1 MLDARLTGFE
11 LRPVRHKAR
20 FEDDPIDFRQT
31 PAGREI
37 LQNAPA
43 AGAPHP
49 TGEFGVWINRA
60 ENRALIDRAR
70 MQYAAL
76 ERDKEQR
83 NRQAMPIWH
92 QLVVNSVTAVI
103 VRPTRVDV
111 DPFDDDPGGQYR
123 CPLGHLLGLNLLS
136 ELSIRAVSTTETDFV
151 VPAGSSACVEA
162 ICDPGVSFLHRLKC
176 IACSR
181 LSASKV
187 PISRWPIFFERPAN
201 SLSRCC
207 RQAELDQ
214 KRVRITSSLP
224 FLTLEADC
232 IVPQH
237 VTRL

>member
-37 LQNAPA
+37 LQSAPA

-103 VRPTRVDV
+103 VRPTRVGV

-151 VPAGSSACVEA
+151 CSRQFV
-162 ICDPGVSFLHRLKC
+162 GVRRGHLRPRRVILASPKVHRL
-176 IACSR
+176 
-181 LSASKV
+181 
-187 PISRWPIFFERPAN
+187 FE
-201 SLSRCC
+201 
-207 RQAELDQ
+207 AE
-214 KRVRITSSLP
+214 RIKGAYFEVAHL
-224 FLTLEADC
+224 L
-232 IVPQH
+232 
-237 VTRL
+237 